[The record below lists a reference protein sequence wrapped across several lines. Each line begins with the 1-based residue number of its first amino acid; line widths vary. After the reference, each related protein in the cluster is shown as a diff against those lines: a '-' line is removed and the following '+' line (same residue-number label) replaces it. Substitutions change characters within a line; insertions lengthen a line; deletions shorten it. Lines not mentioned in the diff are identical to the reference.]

1 MNTPSEIDYFL
12 DDDFDV
18 TNVDD
23 EDDDDLVTR
32 MQVVSFGLRTFLN
45 QPLKP
50 ERNSCAPENHTPFS
64 SRRRRRQWHLFR
76 Q

>member
-23 EDDDDLVTR
+23 EDDMVTR
-32 MQVVSFGLRTFLN
+32 MQVVSFGLRTF
-45 QPLKP
+45 
-50 ERNSCAPENHTPFS
+50 
-64 SRRRRRQWHLFR
+64 
-76 Q
+76 

>member
-32 MQVVSFGLRTFLN
+32 MQVVSFGLRTF
-45 QPLKP
+45 
-50 ERNSCAPENHTPFS
+50 
-64 SRRRRRQWHLFR
+64 
-76 Q
+76 

>member
-1 MNTPSEIDYFL
+1 MNTPSEIDHFL

-32 MQVVSFGLRTFLN
+32 MQVVSFGLRTF
-45 QPLKP
+45 
-50 ERNSCAPENHTPFS
+50 
-64 SRRRRRQWHLFR
+64 
-76 Q
+76 

>member
-1 MNTPSEIDYFL
+1 MLRALNMNTPSEIDYFL

-32 MQVVSFGLRTFLN
+32 MQVVSFGLRTF
-45 QPLKP
+45 
-50 ERNSCAPENHTPFS
+50 
-64 SRRRRRQWHLFR
+64 
-76 Q
+76 